1 MTRRGLIF
9 AFCFL
14 SVLTCSFRARAD
26 IEPIEAVIAA
36 LGDVYEGFEEKVTKA
51 KSLIESTQQLAAQ
64 VKSAADEA
72 KATVEKGKQMYESAK
87 EKAEAIKAKAQA
99 AVDAVKNRDI
109 NALKS
114 GLSNLEFTAFKGTFD
129 GKQDENEMADTV
141 LKTLVR
147 KKGNDSIA
155 NQKVLS
161 KAINEKNGR
170 DISNLYA
177 KSTVMRQ
184 KLAAEKDQ
192 MHNPK
197 SVEEALDLCQKVKLR
212 TMQRQNEISS
222 MENSLARFVH
232 TRAIENVSGSYE
244 EGGNN
249 E

>member
-1 MTRRGLIF
+1 MKKCGLTF

-14 SVLTCSFRARAD
+14 LSLMCSFKARAD

-51 KSLIESTQQLAAQ
+51 KSLIESAEQLAAQ

-72 KATVEKGKQMYESAK
+72 KATVEKGKQMYNDAK

-114 GLSNLEFTAFKGTFD
+114 GLSNLEFAAFKGTFD
-129 GKQDENEMADTV
+129 GKQDDNEMADTV
-141 LKTLVR
+141 LETLVR

-161 KAINEKNGR
+161 KAINEKNGQ
-170 DISNLYA
+170 DIANLYA
-177 KSTVMRQ
+177 KAMVMRQ
-184 KLAAEKDQ
+184 MLAAEKDE
-192 MHNPK
+192 MHNPQ
-197 SVEEALDLCQKVKLR
+197 SVEEALDLSQKVELR
-212 TMQRQNEISS
+212 TMQRQNEVSS
-222 MENSLARFVH
+222 MDNSLARFIH
-232 TRAIENVSGSYE
+232 TRAIENVSGSYA